1 MKHILSHISIEYLF
15 IAVVILL
22 GIAGLCFGAL
32 EQSPPPVPPDIAI
45 KKPAASLPAQIKALS
60 GKWTGQ
66 WNAYHG
72 WDTMLYVEEINQTS
86 AKVVFAWG
94 DYHTRRESC
103 HCSPNWVRI
112 QEAKVTSDDDY
123 IKLSFFTPKF
133 RPHWL
138 KERHTV
144 SGSPDETYGE
154 KAGSSGRYTFSFKTK
169 KNEPG
174 VMKGEFY
181 SAKNSYLTTE
191 MKKVE

>member
-1 MKHILSHISIEYLF
+1 MKRILSRISTEYIF

-32 EQSPPPVPPDIAI
+32 EQSPPPVPPDLSIE
-45 KKPAASLPAQIKALS
+45 KPAASLSEQIKALP

-66 WNAYHG
+66 WNAYNG
-72 WDTMLYVEEINQTS
+72 WDTVLYVEEINQTS
-86 AKVVFAWG
+86 ARVVFAWG
-94 DYHTRRESC
+94 DYYTHKGSC
-103 HCSPNWVRI
+103 HCSPNWVRV
-112 QEAKVTSDDDY
+112 EKADVTLDDDY
-123 IKLSFFTPKF
+123 VKLSFFTPKF

-138 KERHTV
+138 KRGHTV

-154 KAGSSGRYTFSFKTK
+154 KSGSSGRYTFSFKVK

-174 VMKGEFY
+174 VMKGQFY
-181 SAKNSYLTTE
+181 SAKNSYLTVE

>member
-1 MKHILSHISIEYLF
+1 MKRILSRIPIEYLF

-32 EQSPPPVPPDIAI
+32 EQSPPPMPPDIAI

-66 WNAYHG
+66 WNAYYG
-72 WDTMLYVEEINQTS
+72 WDTVLYVEEINQTS

-94 DYHTRRESC
+94 DYNTRRESC

-138 KERHTV
+138 KESHTV

-154 KAGSSGRYTFSFKTK
+154 KAGSSGRYSFSFKAQ

-181 SAKNSYLTTE
+181 SARNSYLTAE